1 MATLIQPDGGETT
14 VEPRNG
20 SDFQL
25 DELQGFI
32 GGGCIELVYL
42 PDGSLM
48 VIDEEGKLKGF
59 TPNPV
64 ATMLYD
70 NPDDIIVGPALVCKQ
85 SEVE

>member
-1 MATLIQPDGGETT
+1 

-42 PDGSLM
+42 PDGTLM
-48 VIDEEGKLKGF
+48 VIDEEGKLKRF
-59 TPNPV
+59 ARNARATALYANPND
-64 ATMLYD
+64 Y
-70 NPDDIIVGPALVCKQ
+70 ISGPALVCQQ
-85 SEVE
+85 SEVK